1 MQKVNLFSVKGRKIS
16 QMSVPKVLGV
26 SDVKDTKGSLRT
38 LAQAIRVYEDS
49 SHLGLAK
56 TKTRA
61 EVSRTKKKWYR
72 QKGTGGARH
81 GAKSAPIFV
90 GGGVAH
96 GPSGR
101 KRILSLPLKVRQ
113 KALSIALLS
122 KIDEG
127 LVVFVDKLGSLAKT
141 KEAKVLA
148 DTIFLG
154 INKFVSSEIKDIKN
168 DRVTFVLANGSK
180 EKMRI
185 LRNIDNSKAVYFK
198 DLNAHQ
204 VFFGGLIIFDNDIF
218 VSTKSTPKSK
228 TTIENKSA
236 AKTKTV
242 HSKVIRKK

>member
-1 MQKVNLFSVKGRKIS
+1 MQKVNLFSARGRKIS

-101 KRILSLPLKVRQ
+101 KRILLLPTKARR

-141 KEAKVLA
+141 KEAKKLVDSLKA
-148 DTIFLG
+148 
-154 INKFVSSEIKDIKN
+154 S
-168 DRVTFVLANGSK
+168 RVTFVLANGSK
-180 EKMRI
+180 EKLRV
-185 LRNIDNSKAVYFK
+185 LRNLENSQVVYFK
-198 DLNAHQ
+198 DLNAYQ

-218 VSTKSTPKSK
+218 
-228 TTIENKSA
+228 
-236 AKTKTV
+236 AK
-242 HSKVIRKK
+242 KK